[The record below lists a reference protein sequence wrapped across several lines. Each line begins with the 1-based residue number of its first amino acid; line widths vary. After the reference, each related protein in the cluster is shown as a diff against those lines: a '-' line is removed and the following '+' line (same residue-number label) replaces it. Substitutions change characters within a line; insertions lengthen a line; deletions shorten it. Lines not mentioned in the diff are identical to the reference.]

1 MVFDSANQTF
11 IKMKKKKLT
20 ASERSIKINEQR
32 FAMIV
37 LLCNVLDTE
46 SEDEVSNGIKSAI
59 SASLL
64 NLIEMSFI
72 PGDDEVFENLINNS
86 IDGFCKRVE
95 EERGIEN
102 YREQLLESVKSAR
115 VVLDHINQKIQ
126 RIREGEDI
134 LKGICLN

>member
-1 MVFDSANQTF
+1 
-11 IKMKKKKLT
+11 MKKKKLS
-20 ASERSIKINEQR
+20 ASEINTKINEQR

-46 SEDEVSNGIKSAI
+46 SEDEVSNGIKSAV

-72 PGDDEVFENLINNS
+72 PGEDEVFENLINNS

-95 EERGIEN
+95 EESGIEN

-115 VVLDHINQKIQ
+115 VVLEHINQKIQ

>member
-1 MVFDSANQTF
+1 MR
-11 IKMKKKKLT
+11 KKKLT
-20 ASERSIKINEQR
+20 AGERDMKINEQR

-46 SEDEVSNGIKSAI
+46 SEDEVSNGVKSAI

-64 NLIEMSFI
+64 NVIEMSFI
-72 PGDDEVFENLINNS
+72 PGDDDALANLINNS

-95 EERGIEN
+95 EEKGIEN

-115 VVLDHINQKIQ
+115 MLLGHLNDKLK
-126 RIREGEDI
+126 RIKEGEDI

>member
-1 MVFDSANQTF
+1 MR
-11 IKMKKKKLT
+11 KKKLT
-20 ASERSIKINEQR
+20 AGERDMKINEQR

-46 SEDEVSNGIKSAI
+46 SEDEVSNGVKSAI

-64 NLIEMSFI
+64 NVIEMSFI
-72 PGDDEVFENLINNS
+72 PGDDDALANLINNS

-95 EERGIEN
+95 EEKGIEN

-115 VVLDHINQKIQ
+115 MVLGHINEKIK
-126 RIREGEDI
+126 RIKEGEDI

>member
-1 MVFDSANQTF
+1 
-11 IKMKKKKLT
+11 MKKKKLS
-20 ASERSIKINEQR
+20 ASEINTKINEQR

-46 SEDEVSNGIKSAI
+46 SEDEVSNGIKSAV

-95 EERGIEN
+95 EESGIEN

-115 VVLDHINQKIQ
+115 VVLEHINQKIQ

>member
-1 MVFDSANQTF
+1 MR
-11 IKMKKKKLT
+11 KKKLT
-20 ASERSIKINEQR
+20 AGERDMKINEQR

-46 SEDEVSNGIKSAI
+46 SEDEVSNGVKSAI

-64 NLIEMSFI
+64 NVIEMSFI
-72 PGDDEVFENLINNS
+72 PGDDDALANLINNS

-95 EERGIEN
+95 EEKGIEN

-115 VVLDHINQKIQ
+115 MLLGHINEKIK
-126 RIREGEDI
+126 RIKEGEDI

>member
-1 MVFDSANQTF
+1 MR
-11 IKMKKKKLT
+11 KKKLT
-20 ASERSIKINEQR
+20 AGERDMKINEQR

-46 SEDEVSNGIKSAI
+46 SEDEVSNGVKSAI

-64 NLIEMSFI
+64 NVIEMSFI
-72 PGDDEVFENLINNS
+72 PGDDDALANLINNS

-95 EERGIEN
+95 EEKGIEN

-115 VVLDHINQKIQ
+115 MLLGHINDKLK
-126 RIREGEDI
+126 RIKEGEDI

>member
-1 MVFDSANQTF
+1 MR
-11 IKMKKKKLT
+11 KKKLT
-20 ASERSIKINEQR
+20 AGERDMKINEQR

-46 SEDEVSNGIKSAI
+46 SEDEVSNGVQSAI

-64 NLIEMSFI
+64 NVIEMSFI
-72 PGDDEVFENLINNS
+72 PGDDDALANLINNS

-95 EERGIEN
+95 EEKGIEN

-115 VVLDHINQKIQ
+115 MLLGHINDKLK
-126 RIREGEDI
+126 RIKEGEDI